1 MADGLPTA
9 VVFDNDG
16 LLLDTE
22 SVWTRAEEDL
32 FELRGTEFT
41 PADKLEL
48 VGTSAEI
55 AGGILERRLG
65 EPGRAAELIEEL
77 NELVVAELEHGVEAM
92 LGARELLDRL
102 QGRVPIGLVSNSPL
116 RFVRRSIELAG
127 FQDFFDVVL
136 SAHEVEAP
144 KPAPDPYLEAC
155 RRLGVEPGP
164 EVVALEDS
172 PTGVAA
178 ARAAG
183 LTVIGIPS
191 VEGVLLD
198 EAHHLAES
206 LLDEVVARRLAI

>member
-1 MADGLPTA
+1 MPEGLPTA

-32 FELRGTEFT
+32 FELRGAEFT

-92 LGARELLDRL
+92 LGARELLERL
-102 QGRVPIGLVSNSPL
+102 QGQVPLGLVSNSPL

-127 FQDFFDVVL
+127 FEDFFDVVL
-136 SAHEVEAP
+136 SAHEVAAP

-155 RRLGVEPGP
+155 RRLKVEPGP
-164 EVVALEDS
+164 DVVALEDS

-206 LLDEVVARRLAI
+206 LLDDVVARRLFP

>member
-1 MADGLPTA
+1 
-9 VVFDNDG
+9 
-16 LLLDTE
+16 
-22 SVWTRAEEDL
+22 
-32 FELRGTEFT
+32 
-41 PADKLEL
+41 
-48 VGTSAEI
+48 
-55 AGGILERRLG
+55 
-65 EPGRAAELIEEL
+65 
-77 NELVVAELEHGVEAM
+77 VA
-92 LGARELLDRL
+92 
-102 QGRVPIGLVSNSPL
+102 
-116 RFVRRSIELAG
+116 
-127 FQDFFDVVL
+127 
-136 SAHEVEAP
+136 AP

-206 LLDEVVARRLAI
+206 LLDAAVARRLAL